1 MNSRWLAAALVTAA
15 ASLPPVHATPPPAA
29 PSAETAVPMAP
40 MAPVAAKPAAGCSTC
55 RLAIPRGASVLVNG
69 SFAPGEW
76 DGAWV
81 EPLDA
86 GHELLLKRDD
96 RYYYIGI
103 RFLGQRHTGLEL
115 YLAAGGEMRALHV
128 SSALA
133 DRRREPEGWS
143 EHDWRNLDWGANAVG
158 TVAGESGPRFLEPEG
173 FEVQLSQAALK
184 GRELALRIEL
194 KRPAAVF
201 PEGTT
206 DGDTKGW
213 IRVQL

>member
-1 MNSRWLAAALVTAA
+1 MNSRWLAAALLTAA
-15 ASLPPVHATPPPAA
+15 ASLPPVHATPPPPAVSK
-29 PSAETAVPMAP
+29 PAEPAVP
-40 MAPVAAKPAAGCSTC
+40 VETRPAAGCSTC
-55 RLAIPRGASVLVNG
+55 RLAIPRGANVLVNG

-76 DGAWV
+76 DEAWV

-96 RYYYIGI
+96 RYFYLGI
-103 RFLGQRHTGLEL
+103 RFLGQRHTGLDI

-133 DRRREPEGWS
+133 DRRRGPEGWS
-143 EHDWRNLDWGANAVG
+143 EHDWRNLDWGANVIG

-173 FEVQLSQAALK
+173 FEIQLSQAAFK

-201 PEGTT
+201 PAGTT

>member
-1 MNSRWLAAALVTAA
+1 MNARWLAAALVTAA
-15 ASLPPVHATPPPAA
+15 ASLSPVHATPPPPAVSEPA
-29 PSAETAVPMAP
+29 MPAETRPEV
-40 MAPVAAKPAAGCSTC
+40 GCSTC
-55 RLAIPRGASVLVNG
+55 RLAIPRGVNVLVNG
-69 SFAPGEW
+69 AFAPGEW
-76 DGAWV
+76 DEAWV

-96 RYYYIGI
+96 RYTYIGI

-115 YLAAGGEMRALHV
+115 YLAVGGEMRALHV

-133 DRRREPEGWS
+133 DRRRGPEGWS
-143 EHDWRNLDWGANAVG
+143 EHDWRNLDWAANVVG

-173 FEVQLSQAALK
+173 FEVQLSHTALK

-201 PEGTT
+201 PVGTT

-213 IRVQL
+213 IRIQL